1 MNTIIL
7 QGKLESKA
15 SDFRKELKELQKD
28 WEVSYTIDYLFMND
42 DYVQVIIKSKNG
54 YEYKT
59 TLLQDADILS
69 DFIEH
74 WCEFKTSFISIS

>member
-7 QGKLESKA
+7 QGNLESNA

-42 DYVQVIIKSKNG
+42 GYVQVIIKSKSN

-59 TLLQDADILS
+59 TLLQDADIIS
-69 DFIEH
+69 DFIEQ
-74 WCEFKTSFISIS
+74 WCDYKTTFISIS

>member
-7 QGKLESKA
+7 QGNLESNA

-42 DYVQVIIKSKNG
+42 GYVQVIIKSKSN

-59 TLLQDADILS
+59 TLLQDADIIS
-69 DFIEH
+69 DFIDQ
-74 WCEFKTSFISIS
+74 WCDYKTTFISIS